1 MLLTKDDK
9 LTIIKKFGKGDKD
22 SGTAE
27 VQVALLTER
36 INRLTEHFEAHKKD
50 HSSRRGL
57 MQMVGKRRRLL
68 DYLADKNI
76 ERYRSIIKE
85 LNIRK

>member
-1 MLLTKDDK
+1 MLLTKEDK
-9 LTIIKKFGKGDKD
+9 QAIIKKFGKSDSD

-27 VQVALLTER
+27 VQIAILTER
-36 INRLTEHFEAHKKD
+36 INRLTSHFESHKKD
-50 HSSRRGL
+50 HASRRGL
-57 MQMVGKRRRLL
+57 MQLLGKRRRLL
-68 DYLADKNI
+68 DYLAEKNI

>member
-1 MLLTKDDK
+1 MLLTKEDK
-9 LTIIKKFGKGDKD
+9 QAIIKKFGKSDSD

-27 VQVALLTER
+27 VQIAILTER
-36 INRLTEHFEAHKKD
+36 INRLTSHFESHKKD
-50 HSSRRGL
+50 HASRRGL
-57 MQMVGKRRRLL
+57 MQLVGKRRRLL
-68 DYLADKNI
+68 DYLAEKNI

>member
-1 MLLTKDDK
+1 MLLTKEDK
-9 LTIIKKFGKGDKD
+9 QAIVKKFGKSDKD

-27 VQVALLTER
+27 VQIAILTER
-36 INRLTEHFEAHKKD
+36 INRLTAHFESHKKD
-50 HSSRRGL
+50 HASRRGL

-68 DYLADKNI
+68 DYIAEKEI
-76 ERYRSIIKE
+76 ERYRTIIKE

>member
-9 LTIIKKFGKGDKD
+9 QAIIKKFGKGEKD

-27 VQVALLTER
+27 VQIAILTER
-36 INRLTEHFEAHKKD
+36 INRLTNHFESHKKD
-50 HSSRRGL
+50 HASRRGL

-68 DYLADKNI
+68 DYLAEINI
-76 ERYRSIIKE
+76 ERYRAIIKE

>member
-1 MLLTKDDK
+1 MLLTKEDK
-9 LTIIKKFGKGDKD
+9 QAIVTKFGKNDKD

-27 VQVALLTER
+27 VQVAILTER
-36 INRLTEHFEAHKKD
+36 INRLTSHFESHKKD
-50 HSSRRGL
+50 HASRRGL

-68 DYLADKNI
+68 DYMAEKDI
-76 ERYRSIIKE
+76 TRYRSVIKE

>member
-36 INRLTEHFEAHKKD
+36 INRLTEHFESHKKD